1 MFSFMHFT
9 IAILSFSEYVKKW
22 PRKFNCMF
30 QAANKPFSVNLTLSE
45 IWFYYLII
53 TLVKI
58 STKQNR
64 EMTVYT

>member
-1 MFSFMHFT
+1 
-9 IAILSFSEYVKKW
+9 
-22 PRKFNCMF
+22 MF
-30 QAANKPFSVNLTLSE
+30 QAAKKPFSVNLTLSE
-45 IWFYYLII
+45 IWFYYLI